1 MGNTTEMDGPREGD
15 ILHRTSGW
23 TQHRRYIINIVLA
36 CLAVGL
42 EIYYSICGGSCSYLK
57 GDIFGINLEYVG
69 IAYMA
74 CLVLLSI
81 LKRDTLLIMLISA
94 GVGIEFYLIGFQ
106 VWHNTYC
113 PYCLAFAAVVFILF
127 FLNFKRDRKALC
139 IISMA
144 LALILFSIFF
154 KGSLTPSYS
163 YSQHIL
169 SPQNLFTDH
178 RKFT

>member
-1 MGNTTEMDGPREGD
+1 MGNTTE
-15 ILHRTSGW
+15 LYN
-23 TQHRRYIINIVLA
+23 TQKDNSLQNAPERVRRMKYIVNIVLA

-42 EIYYSICGGSCSYLK
+42 EVYYSICGGSCSYLK

-144 LALILFSIFF
+144 LALVLFSIFF

-163 YSQHIL
+163 YSQYTL
-169 SPQNLFTDH
+169 PPQNLFTDH
-178 RKFT
+178 RESI